1 VATTTV
7 WRPVELARSRV
18 TGHGNDL
25 LAALPPAE
33 SAPLFERVTRAHV
46 DAEFVLQEAGE
57 AVRFAYFPVTC
68 VVSLLV
74 VLEDGRAIETATV
87 GREGLVGLGAL
98 LGDGRRGPVR
108 ATVQMGGELLRVDVD
123 RLRGVATPGSKTDE
137 LLRRYVAARLFQVE
151 QNVACATAHRVRER
165 LARWLLQT
173 ADRSG
178 GTDVRLT
185 QAFLAEVLGVR
196 RASVS
201 DAIHEL
207 ASRGGL
213 AKLRGG
219 GVEIVDR
226 ASLERAACECYG
238 LVRAEHDRLL
248 HGLDDRPTRV

>member
-1 VATTTV
+1 VSTTTV

-33 SAPLFERVTRAHV
+33 SMPLFDRVARAAV
-46 DAEFVLQEAGE
+46 DAEVVLQEAGE
-57 AVRFAYFPVTC
+57 AVRYAYFPVTC

-87 GREGLVGLGAL
+87 GREGVVGLGVL
-98 LGDGRRGPVR
+98 LGDTRRGPVR

-123 RLRGVATPGSKTDE
+123 RFRAVATPGSKTDE
-137 LLRRYVAARLFQVE
+137 ILRRYVAARLFQVE
-151 QNVACATAHRVRER
+151 QNVACGTAHRVRER

-173 ADRSG
+173 VDRSG
-178 GTDVRLT
+178 STDVRLT

-196 RASVS
+196 RASVNE
-201 DAIHEL
+201 AVHEL
-207 ASRGGL
+207 VSRGGL
-213 AKLRGG
+213 APLRGG

-226 ASLERAACECYG
+226 ALLERAACECYA

-248 HGLDDRPTRV
+248 RWTEDRPTRV